1 MFILN
6 WFMRDDVIGFFFNM
20 KVVKNLFFL
29 IIEVFVSFIKFL
41 LLMYDYLDYN

>member
-29 IIEVFVSFIKFL
+29 IIVSFIKFL
-41 LLMYDYLDYN
+41 LLMYDYLDNN